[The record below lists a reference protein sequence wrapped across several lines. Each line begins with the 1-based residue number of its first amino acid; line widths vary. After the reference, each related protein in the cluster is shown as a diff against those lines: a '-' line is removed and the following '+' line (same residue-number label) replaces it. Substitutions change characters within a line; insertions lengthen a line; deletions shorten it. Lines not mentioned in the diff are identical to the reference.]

1 MIDTLVFLTE
11 EFSASFLSFIDSL
24 MFAPG
29 VSLLGFFVAII
40 LLTIIVGAILIRV

>member
-24 MFAPG
+24 MLASG

>member
-1 MIDTLVFLTE
+1 MIDALVFLTE

-24 MFAPG
+24 MLSSG